1 MDTLKK
7 YYFFF
12 ILLLSLGLN
21 AQAQDTWKLL
31 GQHNGT
37 DVHLIWTRSSYP
49 MDVQGIVVKR
59 RVTGG
64 AWQQLTKKPI
74 ALGVSASK
82 DLSNIS
88 TNAAHVTAIKNKMA
102 EKPQEFSIDSIK
114 LRSILAGTGG
124 LESFMFALAKDY
136 DLTLLTGL
144 GYEETN
150 VAAVKGTKVEY
161 GIFPV
166 INGAAAATPAAT
178 WSCVMGQPTAFDLKA
193 SSVVKAKKAK
203 HQVKVTWTLNSQKIV
218 ASNIVYAF
226 HIYRTIDGKRSRLTN
241 IPALANV
248 ADPMCKI
255 PYVDTLTNMAA
266 KVVYELSPI
275 TIFGWELP
283 GYIAT
288 YDPAQFPVEFTPVL
302 LSQYKEGDK
311 PMLFNIQIP
320 AAVVPFVDSIRLEE
334 FSGASEYYKRRLYA
348 GAAKE
353 AIITFDTARV
363 YPKKYTFRIVVFLR
377 TDEEPVYSADVD
389 VQYSPDMRYEA
400 VSDISGQFISEGANR
415 FIRLKW
421 KAVPGAA
428 GYHLYTQDAAT
439 GKMIWEASY
448 DVIKATQFDF
458 PILISTSKSYTFSI
472 SAVNSKG
479 LNESPLK
486 NITTVVTP
494 SKYLLRVWFAESV
507 TQQDS
512 LVKLTWTYQEPGD
525 IKGYRI
531 YENGSLITDE
541 QVLTKGKT
549 SWISTPRKA
558 GRYVYK
564 IEAITLYGVVSPL
577 SEERTVIIIKK

>member
-1 MDTLKK
+1 MQTLKK
-7 YYFFF
+7 YYFF

-21 AQAQDTWKLL
+21 AHAQDQWKLM

-37 DVHLIWTRSSYP
+37 DVRLIWTRSSYP
-49 MDVQGIVVKR
+49 AEVQGIVVKR
-59 RVTGG
+59 RSVGG
-64 AWQQLTKKPI
+64 VWQQLTKKAI
-74 ALGVSASK
+74 YLGVIASK
-82 DLSNIS
+82 DLSNVS
-88 TNAAHVTAIKNKMA
+88 TDAAHITAIKNKMA
-102 EKPQEFSIDSIK
+102 AKPDEFSIDSTK
-114 LRSILAGTGG
+114 FRNVLSNQGG

-144 GYEETN
+144 GYEEIN
-150 VAAVKGTKVEY
+150 ISAVKGTKVEY

-166 INGAAAATPAAT
+166 INGTAAAAPAAV
-178 WSCVMGQPTAFDLKA
+178 WSCVMGQPTAFDLKT
-193 SSVVKAKKAK
+193 SSIVKAKKAK
-203 HQVKVTWTLNSQKIV
+203 HQVKVTWSLNSQKII

-226 HIYRTIDGKRSRLTN
+226 HIYRTIDGKRSRMTDL
-241 IPALANV
+241 PALANV
-248 ADPMCKI
+248 ADPICKI
-255 PYVDTLTNMAA
+255 PYVDTVTNMAT

-275 TIFGWELP
+275 SIFGWELP

-288 YDPAQFPVEFTPVL
+288 YDPAQFPIEFTPVL
-302 LSQYKEGDK
+302 VSQYKEGDK

-320 AAVVPFVDSIRLEE
+320 ASVIPFIDSIRLEE
-334 FSGASEYYKRRLYA
+334 FSGASDYYKRKLYA
-348 GAAKE
+348 GSAKE

-377 TDEEPVYSADVD
+377 TDEEPVKSADVD
-389 VQYSPDMRYEA
+389 LQYSPDMRYEA
-400 VSDISGQFISEGANR
+400 VSDITGEFISEGDNR

-421 KAVPGAA
+421 KAVPNAA
-428 GYHLYTQDAAT
+428 GYHLYTQDATT
-439 GKMIWEASY
+439 GNMIWEASI
-448 DVIKATQFDF
+448 DLIKATQFDF
-458 PILISTSKSYTFSI
+458 PILISASKSYTFSI
-472 SAVNSKG
+472 GAVNSKG
-479 LNESPLK
+479 FDESPLK
-486 NITTVVTP
+486 NVATVVTP

-525 IKGYRI
+525 VKGYRI

-549 SWISTPRKA
+549 SWISTPRKP

-564 IEAITLYGVVSPL
+564 IEAITYYGVASPL